1 MRLEEQKTQKAL
13 IELVQERSSEFRN
26 LKKIINPDNLI

>member
-1 MRLEEQKTQKAL
+1 MLLEEQNKL

-26 LKKIINPDNLI
+26 LEKIINPDNLI